1 MIKAK
6 IEKVN
11 KPTATVIGA
20 VGRRK
25 SAVARVWVRRGTGG
39 IAVNERRCVE
49 YFNTDASRMSAIKP
63 LVVCDVLS
71 KYDVVAN
78 VHGGGSCAQ
87 ADAIKLGI
95 ARALL
100 KENESLRSLLREH
113 GLLTVDSRN
122 KERKKP
128 GQKGARRKFQFVKR

>member
-1 MIKAK
+1 MIKEK
-6 IEKVN
+6 IEKLKN
-11 KPTATVIGA
+11 PTIDIIGG

-25 SAVARVWVRRGTGG
+25 SAVARVWVRRGKGG
-39 IAVNERRCVE
+39 IAVNDKRCVD
-49 YFNTDASRMSAIKP
+49 YFNTDQARMSAIKP
-63 LVVCDVLS
+63 LIVCDVLS

-78 VHGGGSCAQ
+78 VHGGGNCAQ
-87 ADAIKLGI
+87 ADAVKLGI

-100 KENESLRSLLREH
+100 KENESLRPLLREH
-113 GLLTVDSRN
+113 GLLTVDARN